1 VSKQTTATHQG
12 HHGDN
17 FLTHS
22 CRSRWT
28 KHQTKYKYDA
38 VGNLTNVVYPV
49 SPSISLS
56 YDVLNRLTSMVD
68 GVGTTHY
75 SYDQVGQLL
84 SAGGLWPD
92 DTVNYAYANRLRMG
106 MSVSAPNSS
115 AWTHSYGYDSMRRL
129 TNVVSPAGIFAYTY
143 DPVQLQRVDELSLPD
158 GAVITNTYDLVARQ
172 TLTELLNSEETNLDS
187 YAYGYNQ
194 ANERTNV
201 VRTAGDHVN
210 YTYDNEGELTALS
223 SSEAGG
229 TARSFENNSYS
240 YDAAG
245 NLLTKQLT
253 IYARTSF
260 ALNQLNQ
267 ITNATL
273 LSGPGGLIKTRV
285 SGSTTSPATN
295 VAVNGVNAILYA
307 DKTFAAN
314 PNPTVVSG
322 LNTFTAIAQDVYGR
336 WSTNVSTVN
345 VIPTNNSY
353 SYDLN
358 GNLLTDGTRYF
369 AYDDENELISVMVAN
384 TWSNNFVYD
393 GKMRRRI
400 ERDYSWSGSSWAE
413 TNEVHFIYDGN
424 VVVQERAANN
434 LPTVTYTRGNDLSGT
449 LQGAGGIGGLLARTD
464 MGQWVIGS
472 AFAHTFYHAD
482 GNGNVTCLIYTNQ
495 MIAAKYLYDP
505 FGNTLAQYGSLANAN
520 TYRFSSKEWNTGT
533 GLYYYLYR
541 FYDPNLQRWPNRD
554 PIMDWGSTVFDSMRK
569 QITRRVYQKEQRKPN
584 AFIFVE
590 NTPLLK
596 VDAFG
601 LQSWMGPGYG
611 SFGPGGVNGSGN
623 PGQPGCYPP
632 CPAGQSLKPYWQ
644 IMGYESESSC
654 ATAEWQLNRD
664 GIAGGLGIIGGT
676 IIGGWPGGVI
686 GGVGAG
692 ILIPNAICN
701 QQICN

>member
-1 VSKQTTATHQG
+1 
-12 HHGDN
+12 
-17 FLTHS
+17 
-22 CRSRWT
+22 
-28 KHQTKYKYDA
+28 
-38 VGNLTNVVYPV
+38 
-49 SPSISLS
+49 
-56 YDVLNRLTSMVD
+56 
-68 GVGTTHY
+68 
-75 SYDQVGQLL
+75 
-84 SAGGLWPD
+84 
-92 DTVNYAYANRLRMG
+92 

-554 PIMDWGSTVFDSMRK
+554 PLGESGFEISRK
-569 QITRRVYQKEQRKPN
+569 HKAVKAVKAKRTFPTN
-584 AFIFVE
+584 AEFVE
-590 NTPLLK
+590 GPDLYEFVQNSPISE
-596 VDAFG
+596 VDLFG
-601 LQSWMGPGYG
+601 LDSCGCFDQLVSCLNARTTIIGAGA
-611 SFGPGGVNGSGN
+611 GG
-623 PGQPGCYPP
+623 
-632 CPAGQSLKPYWQ
+632 L
-644 IMGYESESSC
+644 
-654 ATAEWQLNRD
+654 
-664 GIAGGLGIIGGT
+664 AGGLGGGT
-676 IIGGWPGGVI
+676 ILSTGTGYGAIVGLGTVVADCYSTYFGCLSGCPPKIPPQCPSNNAPGI
-686 GGVGAG
+686 YDNSPAY
-692 ILIPNAICN
+692 
-701 QQICN
+701 